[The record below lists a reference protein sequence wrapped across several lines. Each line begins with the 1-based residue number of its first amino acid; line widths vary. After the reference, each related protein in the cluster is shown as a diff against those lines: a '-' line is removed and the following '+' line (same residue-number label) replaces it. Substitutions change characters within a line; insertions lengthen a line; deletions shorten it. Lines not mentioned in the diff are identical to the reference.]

1 MLIRLRRGGFLFL
14 VILVSLAGC
23 LSRVTESPAP
33 VIPETPTSAEL
44 KTLAPVPDLRIAE
57 TPTASPTPGS
67 TPTPEPS
74 QTPTPGYPSSHY
86 LSISGHKQSY
96 ALSCEASAAVD
107 WAAYFGVN
115 IYESD
120 FQFALP
126 LSDNPDIGF
135 CGQVLTDRWGQI
147 PPYAYGV
154 HAKPVADLL
163 VEYGLP
169 ARVIDG
175 WTLEQV
181 KQKIAENKPIL
192 IWVIGN
198 MEYSEPVIYVDK
210 EGREV
215 LVAPFEHAVILT
227 GYDETTVRYMNNGRF
242 YDVPAKVFLTSWG
255 VLNNMGI
262 VHE

>member
-1 MLIRLRRGGFLFL
+1 MSHPIYVACLLMFFTACTTATSKEPVKPEVRTEELIQTE
-14 VILVSLAGC
+14 VIVPTVFPSSTHVS
-23 LSRVTESPAP
+23 TT
-33 VIPETPTSAEL
+33 TP
-44 KTLAPVPDLRIAE
+44 P
-57 TPTASPTPGS
+57 PGA

-74 QTPTPGYPSSHY
+74 LTPTPSYPSSHY

-135 CGQVLTDRWGQI
+135 CGQVLTSRWGQI

-169 ARVIDG
+169 AQVISG

-198 MEYSEPVIYVDK
+198 MEYSEPVIYIDK

-227 GYDETTVRYMNNGRF
+227 GYDETTIRYMNNGRF
-242 YDVPAKVFLTSWG
+242 YDVPAEVFLTSWG

>member
-1 MLIRLRRGGFLFL
+1 M
-14 VILVSLAGC
+14 
-23 LSRVTESPAP
+23 
-33 VIPETPTSAEL
+33 
-44 KTLAPVPDLRIAE
+44 
-57 TPTASPTPGS
+57 
-67 TPTPEPS
+67 
-74 QTPTPGYPSSHY
+74 
-86 LSISGHKQSY
+86 
-96 ALSCEASAAVD
+96 D

-115 IYESD
+115 ILNPIFNSHC
-120 FQFALP
+120 

-169 ARVIDG
+169 ARVING

-242 YDVPAKVFLTSWG
+242 YDASEFLTSWG